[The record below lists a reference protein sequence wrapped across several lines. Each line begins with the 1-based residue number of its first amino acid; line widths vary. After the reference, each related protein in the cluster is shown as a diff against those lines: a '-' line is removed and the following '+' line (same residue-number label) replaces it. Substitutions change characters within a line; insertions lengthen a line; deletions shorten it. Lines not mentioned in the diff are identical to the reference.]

1 MNSKKKILSLLLAL
15 VLVFSLVA
23 CGKDNKPGTD
33 SGTTGTGEKK
43 TIGVLLYNGSDPYI
57 GTVRQAMEDIAAKDD
72 SIELDIQ
79 DAQENQATQNDQLDA
94 LVAKNVDALLINIVD
109 FGAADQ
115 VIEKVK
121 QAKVPAVFFNR
132 DITKNLTTEDLDQMI
147 FFGTDAPQAGVY
159 QGEIAYENWKAS
171 GDKNKDGKLQYVTL
185 HGGLDNAEAI
195 ARTDESA
202 KVFTDNNVEIEQL
215 DMNVAN
221 WEQNKAKDAMD
232 AWISRFG
239 DQIEV
244 VFANNDGMALGALT
258 ALQAAGYNT
267 VDADGNINPDKY
279 IAVYGVD
286 ATADAVEKV
295 KTGEL
300 TGTVR
305 QSNTTMAEGTLA
317 LIKNKLAGKDWTDG
331 TDFKIFEKDNVSVRM
346 DHEKVTKDQ
355 N

>member
-1 MNSKKKILSLLLAL
+1 
-15 VLVFSLVA
+15 
-23 CGKDNKPGTD
+23 
-33 SGTTGTGEKK
+33 
-43 TIGVLLYNGSDPYI
+43 
-57 GTVRQAMEDIAAKDD
+57 
-72 SIELDIQ
+72 
-79 DAQENQATQNDQLDA
+79 
-94 LVAKNVDALLINIVD
+94 
-109 FGAADQ
+109 
-115 VIEKVK
+115 
-121 QAKVPAVFFNR
+121 
-132 DITKNLTTEDLDQMI
+132 
-147 FFGTDAPQAGVY
+147 
-159 QGEIAYENWKAS
+159 
-171 GDKNKDGKLQYVTL
+171 
-185 HGGLDNAEAI
+185 
-195 ARTDESA
+195 
-202 KVFTDNNVEIEQL
+202 
-215 DMNVAN
+215 MNVAN